1 MTSFYILYSF
11 TWFHIYLL
19 CFYPLNSTS
28 ELSAI
33 HATITVLQEYL
44 SVYSPAAK
52 SFIFSYAFMLLSSAF
67 LFHFHGCPWACVDL
81 VLMNSLSFCL
91 SRKVFIS
98 PSFLKDDFA
107 GYSILSWQV
116 YSFSAL
122 NISSHSLLSCIIS
135 AKKFSDNIMG
145 SPLWHLC
152 LAAFRSLS
160 LSFDSL
166 NTKVWASLD
175 SSSLESLDVHFLPQ
189 IWGVL
194 AISSSSK
201 LSVSLSLPLPFFF
214 WDSHYAYIDHLTGVS
229 FIP

>member
-1 MTSFYILYSF
+1 
-11 TWFHIYLL
+11 
-19 CFYPLNSTS
+19 
-28 ELSAI
+28 
-33 HATITVLQEYL
+33 
-44 SVYSPAAK
+44 
-52 SFIFSYAFMLLSSAF
+52 MLLSSAF

-116 YSFSAL
+116 YSFGAL
-122 NISSHSLLSCIIS
+122 NISSHSLPSCIIS

-166 NTKVWASLD
+166 NTKVWACLD

-201 LSVSLSLPLPFFF
+201 LSVSLSLPLPFFSETPIMHILIILLVSRSSLRHSSPYF
-214 WDSHYAYIDHLTGVS
+214 IIFCSFYSYDFKWLVFKFAYSFFCLIIYCWPHLVNFS
-229 FIP
+229 IQL